1 MTFAEAGF
9 WFLLGFFV
17 ASWLAHKAA
26 RKHQA
31 NILRNF
37 RKAKTEILGLIESC
51 KELTEVR
58 VTIVDG
64 DGGEFTVKT
73 SEADFEADEL
83 EIDKVV
89 PIKPP
94 KGLH

>member
-17 ASWLAHKAA
+17 ASYLAYKAQIRNQARARRNYSAA
-26 RKHQA
+26 RA
-31 NILRNF
+31 EVLR
-37 RKAKTEILGLIESC
+37 LLESV
-51 KELTEVR
+51 KEMTEVR

-64 DGGEFTVKT
+64 EGDEFTVKT
-73 SEADFEADEL
+73 SDADLEVGEL
-83 EIDKVV
+83 EIEEV
-89 PIKPP
+89 PK